1 MRIKQGLIALT
12 CASALLSGCATT
24 GNSASIS
31 QDALCML
38 ATTAGGAG
46 VAGAINGESAGYAGG
61 AIIGGIIGYYMCDD
75 IDSSK

>member
-1 MRIKQGLIALT
+1 
-12 CASALLSGCATT
+12 
-24 GNSASIS
+24 
-31 QDALCML
+31 ML

-46 VAGAINGESAGYAGG
+46 VGGAINGESAGYAGG